1 MKNTESARGNF
12 AGDLFATQAAG
23 IVIKEAREGYAHCE
37 MEIKPHHKA
46 AHGGVMGG
54 AVFTLADFAF
64 AVASNSEEFMTM
76 TVTSSINY
84 ISSPK
89 KGTLTARSRAVK
101 NGRTVC
107 FYETVITGS
116 DGAIV
121 ATVTSTGIR
130 RRK

>member
-1 MKNTESARGNF
+1 MKNTEEAKEAF
-12 AGDLFATQAAG
+12 AADLFATQAAG
-23 IVIKEAREGYAHCE
+23 IVIKEARDGYSRCE

-54 AVFTLADFAF
+54 AIFTLADFAF
-64 AVASNSEEFMTM
+64 AVAANSEDTAAM
-76 TVTSSINY
+76 TVTSSVNF

-107 FYETVITGS
+107 FYETVITDS
-116 DGAIV
+116 DGITV
-121 ATVTSTGIR
+121 ATVNATGIR
-130 RRK
+130 RQK